1 MAKTKIREVTVKE
14 EKGSFGIFSSGTLKK
29 GEYNFDGLSALRQ
42 LLSKEKAKMLDAI
55 KYKEPSS
62 IYGLAKILERPFKA
76 VMDDV
81 KLLER
86 FGFIHLIKEK
96 TKKRI
101 RHRPEISVDHMIIH
115 VKI

>member
-1 MAKTKIREVTVKE
+1 MVKTKTREVTIKE
-14 EKGSFGIFSSGTLKK
+14 SKGSFSIFSSSPEKEGK
-29 GEYNFDGLSALRQ
+29 YDFDGLTALRQ

-55 KYKEPSS
+55 KYKEPKS
-62 IYGLAKILERPFKA
+62 IYGLAKILGRPFKA
-76 VMDDV
+76 TMDDI

-96 TKKRI
+96 TKNRV

-115 VKI
+115 LKI